1 MNPIV
6 NTVLLLLIINSSQ
19 SKYNLDVKTGQS
31 DELLGD
37 RVKYKVSK
45 LTRSSPDD
53 QEASSAIIS
62 VQFTDKLGRLKT
74 LRGSADKLLVKRR
87 RPLRGKLHKQTCL
100 NHLN

>member
-19 SKYNLDVKTGQS
+19 SKYNLDVKTAQS
-31 DELLGD
+31 DELHRD

-53 QEASSAIIS
+53 QRSSSAIIS

-87 RPLRGKLHKQTCL
+87 RPLRGKLHNQTCL